1 MAAAPEPGSLVVHTM
16 VSKVFIGESIALNQ
30 LTMKMQCGVG
40 QWKADRAI
48 TQYIGLRERED
59 YAVDRAIMVEGR
71 DHVNKDTHMILRVTF
86 SALGV
91 AHFGRYYQD
100 SSLQFRQK
108 LYKKSYYGNIDWGV
122 WHLLGDLPL
131 SLNDEQ
137 GNTLVSSEYLEIQ

>member
-40 QWKADRAI
+40 QWKADQAWH
-48 TQYIGLRERED
+48 IGLRERED

-71 DHVNKDTHMILRVTF
+71 DNVNKDTHMILRVTF

-122 WHLLGDLPL
+122 WHFFEDLPL
-131 SLNDEQ
+131 SMIDEQ
-137 GNTLVSSEYLEIQ
+137 GNTLVSSEFLEIE

>member
-1 MAAAPEPGSLVVHTM
+1 MAAAPEPASLVVHTM
-16 VSKVFIGESIALNQ
+16 VSRVFFDECMTLNK
-30 LTMKMQCGVG
+30 LTIKMQCGVG
-40 QWKADRAI
+40 QWKADQAWH
-48 TQYIGLRERED
+48 IGLRKRVVD
-59 YAVDRAIMVEGR
+59 ALDRAIQVEGS
-71 DHVNKDTHMILRVTF
+71 DNVSKETHMILRVTF

-100 SSLQFRQK
+100 SSLQWRQK

>member
-71 DHVNKDTHMILRVTF
+71 DNVNKDTHMILRVTF

-100 SSLQFRQK
+100 SSLQWRQK

>member
-1 MAAAPEPGSLVVHTM
+1 MAAAPEPASLVVHTM

-122 WHLLGDLPL
+122 WHFVEDLPL
-131 SLNDEQ
+131 SMIDEQ
-137 GNTLVSSEYLEIQ
+137 GNTLVSSEFLEIE